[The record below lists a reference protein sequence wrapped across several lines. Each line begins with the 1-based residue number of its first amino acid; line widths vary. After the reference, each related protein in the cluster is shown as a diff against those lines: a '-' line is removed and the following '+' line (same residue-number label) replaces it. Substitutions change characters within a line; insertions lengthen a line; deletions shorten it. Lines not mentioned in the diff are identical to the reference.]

1 MLLEW
6 TNELISLSINFVEL
20 SKTTY
25 VNFTSWFYNNTGYQ
39 SKFYLSR
46 YSLINDDKR
55 KLMMLPW
62 LMEDIYI
69 FLFLRN
75 KLGNQENYW
84 VKFQ

>member
-46 YSLINDDKR
+46 YSLINET
-55 KLMMLPW
+55 MP
-62 LMEDIYI
+62 DII
-69 FLFLRN
+69 FYGLLFHW
-75 KLGNQENYW
+75 KSFISIKIYTSI
-84 VKFQ
+84 